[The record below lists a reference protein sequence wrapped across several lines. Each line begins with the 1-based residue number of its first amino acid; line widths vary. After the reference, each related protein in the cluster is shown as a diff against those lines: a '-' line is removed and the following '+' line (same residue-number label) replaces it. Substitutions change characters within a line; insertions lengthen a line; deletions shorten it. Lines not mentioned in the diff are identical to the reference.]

1 MATTLIKSIAVAAVA
16 FAAAAPAFAAEEDT
30 QIWTALN
37 VSTEIGSRGVLSMES
52 QLRLTDDA
60 SRAGQYLVR
69 PSIGLKLDA
78 TTTVSL
84 GYAYVHTDP
93 AGPAESDEHRIWQQL
108 SYRLAGDG
116 KGVTL
121 TGRSRLEQRWVEGA
135 PDMGWRFRQQLR
147 LTAPLA
153 GRVRAFASSEAFF
166 ALDDT
171 SWGQTGGFDG
181 WRNSAGLAVPVG
193 RSITVEPGY
202 TNQWIPRVGQDRVH
216 HIANINISTKF

>member
-1 MATTLIKSIAVAAVA
+1 MLRILLGTSTLAALSLLATPAMAN
-16 FAAAAPAFAAEEDT
+16 EEDAN
-30 QIWTALN
+30 IWLAQT
-37 VSTEIGSRGVLSMES
+37 STINLGDDMTLWLEAQERF
-52 QLRLTDDA
+52 TNDA
-60 SRAGQYLVR
+60 SRLGQLLIR
-69 PSIGLKLDA
+69 PAIGYKLDA

-171 SWGQTGGFDG
+171 SWGQTGGFDR